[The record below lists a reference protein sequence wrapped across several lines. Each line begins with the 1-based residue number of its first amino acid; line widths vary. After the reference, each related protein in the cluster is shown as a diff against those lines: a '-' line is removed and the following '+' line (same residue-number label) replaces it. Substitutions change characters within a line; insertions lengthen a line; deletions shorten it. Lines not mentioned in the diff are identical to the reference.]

1 MLLLDTKILVNGCGI
16 TYSQQ
21 KIKTWANIL
30 QLAGCTIVDVSGPA
44 VSNQWILNKTLLGL
58 QQHSDIKTAV
68 VQLTSLGKLDVY
80 VDQKRINQLVIKDP
94 LRNFIIDEHFEV
106 KTRDQIDTTG
116 IWPSSGSNHHE
127 SKKQW
132 YEWLCSPF
140 LEKEDIYC
148 KLILLDNYCQQ
159 RNIKLHVYQGY
170 QIEWNSQQIIGL
182 QSIIKNIDSSFW
194 SKYSQS
200 LHYLKHDDNRT
211 SVPGMGYQIEIAQII
226 AKELPQSIQDK
237 LIKFK
242 SAYDI
247 SQQN

>member
-1 MLLLDTKILVNGCGI
+1 MSLSNTTVLVNGCGI

-30 QLAGCTIVDVSGPA
+30 QLTGCKIVDVSGPA

-58 QQHSDIKTAV
+58 QQHPDVKTAV

-80 VDQKRINQLVIKDP
+80 VDQKRIDQLVVKDP
-94 LRNFIIDEHFEV
+94 LRNFIIDENFQV

-132 YEWLCSPF
+132 YEWLVSPF

-170 QIEWNSQQIIGL
+170 QIEWSFQQVLGL
-182 QSIIKNIDSSFW
+182 QNIIKNIGSSF
-194 SKYSQS
+194 YSEYLQS
-200 LHYLKHDDNRT
+200 SHYLTHDHKNT

-226 AKELPQSIQDK
+226 ANHLPQPIQDK
-237 LIKFK
+237 LVKFK
-242 SAYDI
+242 LAHDN